1 MLEPCLLC
9 RGNTWCSLLF
19 ISLFVSSGQPL
30 KYVHYKE
37 GESWVASQELCRIK
51 HTDLAYVTTSTQNS
65 KIADLVKSWTGI
77 IGFNNNAWF
86 GLFNDA
92 WMWSDGGQTS
102 FRYWQ
107 TGKPNGGSCAAVSV
121 SEQGRWVDINCASK
135 AAFVCQGGERLKCQ
149 IHTFVDNVVK
159 YKKTTEIAAILE
171 L

>member
-1 MLEPCLLC
+1 M
-9 RGNTWCSLLF
+9 
-19 ISLFVSSGQPL
+19 
-30 KYVHYKE
+30 
-37 GESWVASQELCRIK
+37 ASQELCRIK